1 MTGNFPKL
9 MSYAKPQIQKS
20 QRILSKINPKQKPL
34 QTKGN
39 KNPTPWHIV
48 FKLRKT
54 LDERKKS
61 LKKARGGKNTLFV
74 KQQRNESHPTSQKWY
89 KQEDSE
95 AKYLNYWEKWYS
107 SLTYILLHYLGPK
120 PHDRSQCLSI
130 CRFILQPMSPLEF
143 RLSLWDP
150 LIKETPPVHSYPLPF
165 LSPDT
170 LPFEDTFLLCKL
182 LHPNILFELLSVP
195 FHQTHTKISNSSLGR
210 NEIPIT
216 LVILLPRLGNSSYL
230 KSS

>member
-1 MTGNFPKL
+1 MGIPEGEERKEKKIFEIIMTENFPKL

-54 LDERKKS
+54 LDEGKKS

-74 KQQRNESHPTSQKWY
+74 KQQRNESHPTSQKRY

-95 AKYLNYWEKWYS
+95 AKYLNY
-107 SLTYILLHYLGPK
+107 
-120 PHDRSQCLSI
+120 
-130 CRFILQPMSPLEF
+130 
-143 RLSLWDP
+143 
-150 LIKETPPVHSYPLPF
+150 
-165 LSPDT
+165 
-170 LPFEDTFLLCKL
+170 
-182 LHPNILFELLSVP
+182 
-195 FHQTHTKISNSSLGR
+195 
-210 NEIPIT
+210 
-216 LVILLPRLGNSSYL
+216 
-230 KSS
+230 